1 MKNSRTKLEYKL
13 FLVVLVCWLLL
24 FFCVNK
30 ITLLNVIQRSLPA
43 REAALLMG
51 MVWGEEKG
59 LSPEMY
65 KMLVNSGLIHIVV
78 VSGANLMIL
87 GKALIESL
95 AKYLGRRMSIIG
107 GGGIIL
113 IYVNLVGWEIPVV
126 RAVLFLGIYYWAQMI
141 GRRFNIWRSI
151 LVVGLMMIFA
161 NYKVLW
167 EVSFWLSML
176 AFIAV
181 VLNRK
186 NGVLWN
192 TIWVNIFILPVISI
206 YFGKISVLAI
216 VSNLM
221 VLFLV
226 ETLTIIGFFGSVI
239 GVVYFK
245 LGTLIVFLSYPLLRY
260 LIEVVEWIGGVG
272 GIISF
277 RFNWWLFVG
286 WYLLVAAYWYEKNK
300 I

>member
-1 MKNSRTKLEYKL
+1 
-13 FLVVLVCWLLL
+13 
-24 FFCVNK
+24 
-30 ITLLNVIQRSLPA
+30 
-43 REAALLMG
+43 
-51 MVWGEEKG
+51 
-59 LSPEMY
+59 
-65 KMLVNSGLIHIVV
+65 
-78 VSGANLMIL
+78 
-87 GKALIESL
+87 
-95 AKYLGRRMSIIG
+95 
-107 GGGIIL
+107 
-113 IYVNLVGWEIPVV
+113 
-126 RAVLFLGIYYWAQMI
+126 
-141 GRRFNIWRSI
+141 
-151 LVVGLMMIFA
+151 
-161 NYKVLW
+161 
-167 EVSFWLSML
+167 
-176 AFIAV
+176 
-181 VLNRK
+181 
-186 NGVLWN
+186 
-192 TIWVNIFILPVISI
+192 VISI

-226 ETLTIIGFFGSVI
+226 ETLTIIGFLGSVI

>member
-1 MKNSRTKLEYKL
+1 MKNLRIKLEYKSI
-13 FLVVLVCWLLL
+13 FVVLVCWLVL

-30 ITLLNVIQRSLPA
+30 ITLLDVIQRSLPA

-51 MVWGEEKG
+51 MVWGKDNL

-87 GKALIESL
+87 GKSLIESL
-95 AKYLGRRMSIIG
+95 AKYLGRRMAIIG
-107 GGGIIL
+107 GGGVL
-113 IYVNLVGWEIPVV
+113 LMYVNLVGWEIPVV

-151 LVVGLMMIFA
+151 FVVGLMMVFA
-161 NYKVLW
+161 NYKILW

-186 NGVLWN
+186 SGIVLN

-226 ETLTIIGFFGSVI
+226 ETLTIIGFLGSVI

-245 LGTLIVFLSYPLLRY
+245 LGSLIVIFSYPLLRY
-260 LIEVVEWIGGVG
+260 LIEVVEWVGGVG

-277 RFNWWLFVG
+277 RFNWWLFAG
-286 WYLLVAAYWYEKNK
+286 WYLLIAAYWYEKNK
-300 I
+300 T